1 MPMAETWITAAMVAA
16 FAAIHILIR
25 ELRFIDVEPRS
36 RWLSFSGGVAVA
48 YVFLHVLPD
57 LGAHQRAFVDETGLD
72 ARAAESLV
80 YALAMVGLA
89 TLYGLERAVKVS
101 RAQSREEGGEDVPTD
116 DVMWLHVASYSLLNV
131 LIGYLLLHREET
143 GAWSLGLYFGAM
155 ALHFLTVDFGMR
167 QDHARAYDRYGRWI
181 ITTAVVAGWIMGL
194 LFEFPPVAIGMI
206 FAFLS
211 GGIVLNV
218 LKEELPEERRSYFL
232 PFLGGA
238 VVYAALV
245 LLERLW
251 A

>member
-1 MPMAETWITAAMVAA
+1 MVAA
-16 FAAIHILIR
+16 FAAIHVFIR
-25 ELRFIDVEPRS
+25 ALKFIDVAPRS

-57 LGAHQRAFVDETGLD
+57 LGAHQLAFVNETGLEP
-72 ARAAESLV
+72 RAAESLV

-89 TLYGLERAVKVS
+89 TFYGLERAVKLS
-101 RAQSREEGGEDVPTD
+101 RAQSRKEGEGDQPTVG
-116 DVMWLHVASYSLLNV
+116 VMWLHIASYSLLNL
-131 LIGYLLLHREET
+131 LIGYLLLHREEV

-155 ALHFLTVDFGMR
+155 ALHFVTVDFGMR
-167 QDHARAYDRYGRWI
+167 QDHAEAYDRYGRWVVSV
-181 ITTAVVAGWIMGL
+181 AVVSGWLIGL
-194 LFEFPPVAIGMI
+194 LFDLPPVAIGMI
-206 FAFLS
+206 FAFLA